1 MANKKLKC
9 FIQTDLNTLLSTYK
23 IASHNVQRFHFFVK
37 DSNFFEI
44 HEHTEKLYEEY
55 NDKVDE
61 IAELLLSVGLTS
73 ANITITDS
81 LKDSLIKEDSTLSA
95 ENNGSEIVEKIIQ
108 YTETFIAA
116 QSELLMK
123 IEQEK
128 KRMLEIYNDS
138 ITYGKLSIISDTLIG
153 YIKEQ
158 SKFLWML
165 SSTRR

>member
-9 FIQTDLNTLLSTYK
+9 FIQTELNTLLNTYR

-81 LKDSLIKEDSTLSA
+81 LKNSLIKEDSTLSA
-95 ENNGSEIVEKIIQ
+95 ENNGSEIVNKIIQ

-128 KRMLEIYNDS
+128 KRMLEVYNDA
-138 ITYGKLSIISDTLIG
+138 IVYGKLSIISDTLIR
-153 YIKEQ
+153 YIKDQ

-165 SSTRR
+165 SSTK

>member
-1 MANKKLKC
+1 MANKKLQY
-9 FIQTDLNTLLSTYK
+9 FIQTDLNTLLNTYR

-37 DSNFFEI
+37 DNNFFEI

-81 LKDSLIKEDSTLSA
+81 LKNSLIKEDNTLSA
-95 ENNGSEIVEKIIQ
+95 ENNGREIVDKIIQ

-128 KRMLEIYNDS
+128 KRMLEVYNDA
-138 ITYGKLSIISDTLIG
+138 IVYGKLSIISDTLIG

-165 SSTRR
+165 SSTK

>member
-1 MANKKLKC
+1 MVNKKFQC
-9 FIQTDLNTLLSTYK
+9 FIQTELNTLLSTYR

-73 ANITITDS
+73 SNITITDS
-81 LKDSLIKEDSTLSA
+81 LKNSLIKEDITLSA
-95 ENNGSEIVEKIIQ
+95 ENNGSEIVDKIIQ

-128 KRMLEIYNDS
+128 KRMLEIYNDA
-138 ITYGKLSIISDTLIG
+138 IAYGKLSIISDTLIG

-158 SKFLWML
+158 NKFLWML
-165 SSTRR
+165 SSTR

>member
-44 HEHTEKLYEEY
+44 HEHTEKLYEKY

-81 LKDSLIKEDSTLSA
+81 LKNSLIKEDSTLSA
-95 ENNGSEIVEKIIQ
+95 ENNGNEIVDKIIQ

-138 ITYGKLSIISDTLIG
+138 INYGKLSIISDTLVG
-153 YIKEQ
+153 YIKDQ
-158 SKFLWML
+158 TKFLWML
-165 SSTRR
+165 LSTR